1 MPKADK
7 KEEDDDVSSVEIDD
21 AEEAEPDEATSND
34 LTNPDIV
41 TKYRTAGD
49 IANKALAAVLAVCVP
64 GKLCVELC
72 NTGDDYINEAV
83 SKIYNQKK
91 DGKKLVEKGIAFPT
105 CISVNNCV
113 GHYSP
118 LVSEDKVTL
127 VEGDLVKIDLGVHVD
142 GYVAV
147 VAHTALVGGV
157 KAEGRK
163 ADVIM
168 AAWTASEV
176 AQRMLKEGAK
186 NNEITKAI
194 ATIAESFKCTPVEG
208 VLSHQM
214 KRFVI
219 DANKT
224 IINKMTAEQQVPEN
238 TIDKNDVFAID
249 VVMSTGEGKPKQVRT
264 AHATR
269 SPPPESLEAA
279 ASAPAAAILAAAAR
293 AARSGPEEPFAAPA
307 TAAAVAAGCLHALA
321 RAPRAPSR
329 HLSPLLSSSLLS
341 TPARVPRSR
350 ALSRARSCAA
360 AAADCRGSAFSLSAQ
375 LDDRTTV
382 HKRNVEEKY
391 SLKMKAS
398 RAFFSEVRVRAVAA
412 PCRPHADGFTGPLS
426 PPLSALLIRS
436 TSVSLPCPSR
446 CVRATSES
454 GAWASSSVSS
464 ITSSLNTRC
473 CMSRRTSS
481 SRSTNSPR

>member
-147 VAHTALVGGV
+147 VAHTAIVGGV

-249 VVMSTGEGKPKQVRT
+249 VVMSTGEGKPKQ
-264 AHATR
+264 
-269 SPPPESLEAA
+269 
-279 ASAPAAAILAAAAR
+279 
-293 AARSGPEEPFAAPA
+293 
-307 TAAAVAAGCLHALA
+307 
-321 RAPRAPSR
+321 
-329 HLSPLLSSSLLS
+329 
-341 TPARVPRSR
+341 
-350 ALSRARSCAA
+350 
-360 AAADCRGSAFSLSAQ
+360 

-398 RAFFSEVRVRAVAA
+398 RAFFSEVNERFPTMPFTLRAGNEREWRMGIIECVKHNLFIEYPVLYEQKDEFVAQYKFTAMMMPSDKTVRITGGPPPEKEGDDKEAEAVE
-412 PCRPHADGFTGPLS
+412 
-426 PPLSALLIRS
+426 
-436 TSVSLPCPSR
+436 VS
-446 CVRATSES
+446 
-454 GAWASSSVSS
+454 
-464 ITSSLNTRC
+464 
-473 CMSRRTSS
+473 
-481 SRSTNSPR
+481 

>member
-1 MPKADK
+1 M
-7 KEEDDDVSSVEIDD
+7 SSVEIDD

-147 VAHTALVGGV
+147 VAHTAIVGGV

-249 VVMSTGEGKPKQVRT
+249 VVMSTGEGKPKQ
-264 AHATR
+264 
-269 SPPPESLEAA
+269 
-279 ASAPAAAILAAAAR
+279 
-293 AARSGPEEPFAAPA
+293 
-307 TAAAVAAGCLHALA
+307 
-321 RAPRAPSR
+321 
-329 HLSPLLSSSLLS
+329 
-341 TPARVPRSR
+341 
-350 ALSRARSCAA
+350 
-360 AAADCRGSAFSLSAQ
+360 

-398 RAFFSEVRVRAVAA
+398 RAFFSEVNERFPTMPFTLRAGNEREWRMGIIECVKHNLFIEYPVLYEQKDEFVAQYKFTAMMMPSDKTVRI
-412 PCRPHADGFTGPLS
+412 TGG
-426 PPLSALLIRS
+426 PP
-436 TSVSLPCPSR
+436 P
-446 CVRATSES
+446 E
-454 GAWASSSVSS
+454 VSS
-464 ITSSLNTRC
+464 EHKVEDPALVELLAI
-473 CMSRRTSS
+473 
-481 SRSTNSPR
+481 STEDKKKKKNKKKGDKKEGDDKEAEAVEVS